1 MGWYSDGGLSKQISQ
16 GNCLS
21 KNLNSDPYFFD
32 IRIKG
37 TVLIQLLESFTTS
50 KMDRHLLRQ
59 KPRQGISVKKTNT
72 GVFVVFKTK
81 HELKCQFSAQLLR
94 FFEKLFDVIN
104 DNPFLT
110 L

>member
-37 TVLIQLLESFTTS
+37 TVLIQSIFVKNS
-50 KMDRHLLRQ
+50 RVFLLRQ
-59 KPRQGISVKKTNT
+59 IWIVNYYVECSLDNLSNENKNI
-72 GVFVVFKTK
+72 GVFREMIFQK
-81 HELKCQFSAQLLR
+81 
-94 FFEKLFDVIN
+94 
-104 DNPFLT
+104 
-110 L
+110 